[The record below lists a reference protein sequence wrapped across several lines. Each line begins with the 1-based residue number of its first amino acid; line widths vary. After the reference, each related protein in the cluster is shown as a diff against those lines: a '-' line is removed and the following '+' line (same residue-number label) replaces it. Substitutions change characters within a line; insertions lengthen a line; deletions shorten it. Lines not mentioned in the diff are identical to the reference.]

1 MLYMSLRIL
10 SINNFTSMG
19 WKICIKIRSKNM
31 PNINSDEECYKV
43 SCRFLT
49 SEISYKEFVNLYFS
63 NQYLRNYYDRLSK
76 ELNRINPNES
86 VYRYYRDFEEFV
98 TIFYKNGRGNF
109 STITQLYED
118 IYKMECV
125 FHQDVPFTSRY
136 PEWSLLSIEA
146 IPDYAEGDEAT
157 EFIEKE
163 IFEKIPEDLSEA
175 KKVKWCKEQV
185 KHLFHI
191 EGNKYPH
198 WVQSGEWPMI
208 NNKPGMYVGRK
219 RDHDKVDFIF
229 EDPET
234 KEQRIVT
241 QYY

>member
-1 MLYMSLRIL
+1 MS
-10 SINNFTSMG
+10 
-19 WKICIKIRSKNM
+19 
-31 PNINSDEECYKV
+31 NIISDEECYKV

-49 SEISYKEFVNLYFS
+49 SEISYKEFVDLYFS
-63 NQYLRNYYDRLSK
+63 NEYLRGYYDKLSK
-76 ELNRINPNES
+76 EFDRIHPEKRFLEGYEN
-86 VYRYYRDFEEFV
+86 FENVMITSKGCRGGF
-98 TIFYKNGRGNF
+98 NGMA
-109 STITQLYED
+109 QLYKD
-118 IYKMECV
+118 IYSMECV